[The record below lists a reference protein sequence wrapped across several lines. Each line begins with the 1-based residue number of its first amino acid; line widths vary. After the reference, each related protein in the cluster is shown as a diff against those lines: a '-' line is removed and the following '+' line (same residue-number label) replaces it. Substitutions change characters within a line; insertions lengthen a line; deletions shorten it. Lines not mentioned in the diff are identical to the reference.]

1 MNGQNLLNL
10 FFKKPVKILGL
21 ICATLGLIFTSAFYS
36 LPALANQQ
44 VVNQPTLIAYA
55 ESDIVSTAVEAGK
68 FNTLAAALKAAGLVG
83 VLQGEGPFTVFAP
96 IDEAFA
102 ALPPGLVEDL
112 LRPEN
117 KDKLIKI
124 LTYHVVSGKVLS
136 RDLESGKVKTVE
148 GDDIDV
154 KVSKVSNA
162 GVKVDDANVIIPDIL
177 ASNGVIHVIDS
188 VILPS
193 K

>member
-1 MNGQNLLNL
+1 MKAQNLLNL

-21 ICATLGLIFTSAFYS
+21 ICTTLGLIFTSAFYS

-44 VVNQPTLIAYA
+44 LVNQPTLIAYA
-55 ESDIVSTAVEAGK
+55 ESSDIVSTAVEAGK
-68 FNTLAAALKAAGLVG
+68 FNTLAAALKAADLVG
-83 VLQGEGPFTVFAP
+83 VLQREGPFTVFAP

-117 KDKLIKI
+117 KDKLIQI
-124 LTYHVVSGKVLS
+124 LTYHVVPGKVKS
-136 RDLESGKVKTVE
+136 GDLESGKVKTVE

-154 KVSKVSNA
+154 KVSNA

-188 VILPS
+188 VIIPS

>member
-1 MNGQNLLNL
+1 MG
-10 FFKKPVKILGL
+10 
-21 ICATLGLIFTSAFYS
+21 
-36 LPALANQQ
+36 
-44 VVNQPTLIAYA
+44 
-55 ESDIVSTAVEAGK
+55 IVSTAVEAGK

-102 ALPPGLVEDL
+102 ALPPGLVKDL

-124 LTYHVVSGKVLS
+124 LTYHVVSGKV
-136 RDLESGKVKTVE
+136 KTVE

-154 KVSKVSNA
+154 KVSNA

-188 VILPS
+188 VIIPS

>member
-1 MNGQNLLNL
+1 MKSQNGLTVI
-10 FFKKPVKILGL
+10 KKAAILGL
-21 ICATLGLIFTSAFYS
+21 IGVSASFS
-36 LPALANQQ
+36 LPAVANCLQKSSKQ
-44 VVNQPTLIAYA
+44 GVVNQPLQVAG
-55 ESDIVSTAVEAGK
+55 SHSHSKSKDIVTTAVEAGQ

-124 LTYHVVSGKVLS
+124 LTYHVVSGKVKS
-136 RDLESGKVKTVE
+136 GDLESGKVKTVE

-154 KVSKVSNA
+154 KVSNA

-188 VILPS
+188 VIIPS
-193 K
+193 R

>member
-68 FNTLAAALKAAGLVG
+68 FNTLAAALKAAGIVG

-102 ALPPGLVEDL
+102 ALPPALVEDL

-124 LTYHVVSGKVLS
+124 LTYHVVSGKVKS
-136 RDLESGKVKTVE
+136 GDLESGKVKTVE

-154 KVSKVSNA
+154 KVSNA
-162 GVKVDDANVIIPDIL
+162 GVKVGDANVIIPDIL

>member
-1 MNGQNLLNL
+1 MKAQNILNL
-10 FFKKPVKILGL
+10 FFKKPFKILGL
-21 ICATLGLIFTSAFYS
+21 ICATLGLIFTSAFYN

-55 ESDIVSTAVEAGK
+55 ESDIVSTAVQAGK

-102 ALPPGLVEDL
+102 ALPPGLVESL

-124 LTYHVVSGKVLS
+124 LTYHVVSGKVKS
-136 RDLESGKVKTVE
+136 GDLESGKVKTVE

-154 KVSKVSNA
+154 KVSNA

-188 VILPS
+188 VIIPS